1 MTTLSELSDNYVD
14 YAEFLLKNGKKEEIE
29 HTKTV
34 FLKEIREKA
43 EDKTCCRQAQKFI
56 DGFFKSILS

>member
-29 HTKTV
+29 RTKIR
-34 FLKEIREKA
+34 FLEEIRNKA
-43 EDKTCCRQAQKFI
+43 ADETSCRQAQKFVNN
-56 DGFFKSILS
+56 FFKSILN